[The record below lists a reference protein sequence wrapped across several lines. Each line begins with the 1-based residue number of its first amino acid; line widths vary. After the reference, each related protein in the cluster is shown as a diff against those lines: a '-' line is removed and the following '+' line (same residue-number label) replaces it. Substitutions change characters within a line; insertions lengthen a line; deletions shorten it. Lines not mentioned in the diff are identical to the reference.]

1 MRLAGLLFPMGLNVD
16 SIKTRIETNDIT
28 KLVSLAGSLN
38 VDSIK
43 TRIETLP
50 AAWRRSGWRSLNVDS
65 IKTRIETYFGNRF
78 KTSGEMSEC

>member
-28 KLVSLAGSLN
+28 KLVILAGSLN

-65 IKTRIETYFGNRF
+65 IKTRIETGF
-78 KTSGEMSEC
+78 KGVIMLLTVTSEC